1 MLPPSEAGVD
11 VVLDAGAI
19 APLLASL
26 EGLLQPRQPPLGGGD
41 VLEDSP
47 LLALPQALGDKH
59 DGRALCAPDGAKRAI
74 GQYLCCLS
82 RSFLTTIS
90 RSVAWPRRVD
100 LGFEGR
106 VWD

>member
-26 EGLLQPRQPPLGGGD
+26 EGLLQPREPPLGGGD

-47 LLALPQALGDKH
+47 PLAFPQALRDKD
-59 DGRALCAPDGAKRAI
+59 DGRALCAPLGAFR
-74 GQYLCCLS
+74 
-82 RSFLTTIS
+82 RLTPAHNA
-90 RSVAWPRRVD
+90 VH
-100 LGFEGR
+100 LGA
-106 VWD
+106 